1 MDKMMTNLLIKGEI
15 DKLQGSMNVI
25 IENTPEKLDM
35 IEKYEVMIKRL
46 ELVKLYLKKI

>member
-1 MDKMMTNLLIKGEI
+1 MDKMITNMLIKGEL
-15 DKLQGSMNVI
+15 DKLKSSMNVI

-35 IEKYEVMIKRL
+35 IEKYDDMIKRL

>member
-1 MDKMMTNLLIKGEI
+1 MDKMMTSLLIKGEI
-15 DKLQGSMNVI
+15 DKLKGSMNVI

-35 IEKYEVMIKRL
+35 IEKYEDMIRRL